1 MNFLLELLRGLDV
14 SPELPTAILPTERRK
29 AIEMNRKSVL
39 ITWSESLN
47 AAAPEADLPTGLSSY
62 VYQ

>member
-1 MNFLLELLRGLDV
+1 
-14 SPELPTAILPTERRK
+14 
-29 AIEMNRKSVL
+29 MNRKSVL

-47 AAAPEADLPTGLSSY
+47 AVAPEADLPTGLSSY

>member
-14 SPELPTAILPTERRK
+14 SPDLPTAILPPERRE
-29 AIEMNRKSVL
+29 AIEMNRNSVL
-39 ITWSESLN
+39 IIWSESLN
-47 AAAPEADLPTGLSSY
+47 AVAPEADLPTGLSSY